1 MKFIRNK
8 YSLLILILFILIIID
23 LILGKINQTD
33 VIRKSSLNFRNE
45 AANLKLKTR
54 YLIPNVSHKY
64 SKEFY
69 KKIILKLEVLELI
82 KTALLLVVRKLIK
95 KVSKFYF

>member
-8 YSLLILILFILIIID
+8 YSLSILILLILIIIID

-45 AANLKLKTR
+45 AVNLDLKTR

-64 SKEFY
+64 
-69 KKIILKLEVLELI
+69 
-82 KTALLLVVRKLIK
+82 
-95 KVSKFYF
+95 

>member
-8 YSLLILILFILIIID
+8 YSLLFLILFILIIID
-23 LILGKINQTD
+23 LILGKINETD

-45 AANLKLKTR
+45 AKNLELKTR
-54 YLIPNVSHKY
+54 YLIPNVSHRYQK
-64 SKEFY
+64 SFTET
-69 KKIILKLEVLELI
+69 IMQKLEVLELI
-82 KTALLLVVRKLIK
+82 KTVLLLVTRRLIK